1 MNRTLKWSAPR
12 MDPAALPTIYQ
23 EDGNHVWDSDQQR
36 NHQEQNHLPL
46 REDQKQCHCF
56 ERREELQRDKCV
68 AESAQTAKVQELQ
81 DKPQAKGL
89 AAGSGVEMGAEVG
102 LRKIEQVR
110 R

>member
-1 MNRTLKWSAPR
+1 M
-12 MDPAALPTIYQ
+12 
-23 EDGNHVWDSDQQR
+23 
-36 NHQEQNHLPL
+36 
-46 REDQKQCHCF
+46 
-56 ERREELQRDKCV
+56 